1 VTSIRTFLVL
11 AVLAT
16 LILFN
21 FIAAIQGYRSS
32 MAEAERLFDDQML
45 ETAKLIANLPIGI
58 EPQNSSHSSAI
69 AFQLWRNNEKML
81 ASANAPAIAIAELKP
96 GFDFINFDGY
106 RWRTL
111 AYFDRSHDVWVTLAE
126 RSDTRYLLAENVILE
141 SIFPLLIGIPIV
153 GLLIWLIINQGLRP
167 LIQLSAELREKKADD
182 LTPVSNLD
190 SRQELT
196 QVTRSVNSLIER
208 LRLTLEREKRFT
220 ADAAHELRT
229 PISALKIQLHNIA
242 QEVPAGSEALAQLGT
257 GVDRMQHLVEQLL
270 FLYRATPEQF
280 SQNIQLLDIYVLA
293 EELLAEQYYLFEAK
307 QQTVELL
314 GEHCLVEGNDF
325 ALNTLLK
332 NLLSNANKYTP
343 KGGQIS
349 ISVQATPQGVRLT
362 VEDSGPGV
370 PKELEER
377 IFERFYRVG
386 QASDEDISGCGLGLT
401 IVKNIVELQ
410 GAKIR
415 VERSSFDS
423 GSAFIIDFDAAKTDV
438 HS

>member
-1 VTSIRTFLVL
+1 
-11 AVLAT
+11 
-16 LILFN
+16 
-21 FIAAIQGYRSS
+21 
-32 MAEAERLFDDQML
+32 M
-45 ETAKLIANLPIGI
+45 
-58 EPQNSSHSSAI
+58 
-69 AFQLWRNNEKML
+69 
-81 ASANAPAIAIAELKP
+81 
-96 GFDFINFDGY
+96 
-106 RWRTL
+106 
-111 AYFDRSHDVWVTLAE
+111 
-126 RSDTRYLLAENVILE
+126 
-141 SIFPLLIGIPIV
+141 
-153 GLLIWLIINQGLRP
+153 
-167 LIQLSAELREKKADD
+167 
-182 LTPVSNLD
+182 
-190 SRQELT
+190 
-196 QVTRSVNSLIER
+196 
-208 LRLTLEREKRFT
+208 
-220 ADAAHELRT
+220 
-229 PISALKIQLHNIA
+229 
-242 QEVPAGSEALAQLGT
+242 
-257 GVDRMQHLVEQLL
+257 
-270 FLYRATPEQF
+270 YRATPEQF
-280 SQNIQLLDIYVLA
+280 TQNIQQLDLYVLA

-314 GEHCLVEGNDF
+314 GEHCMVEGNDF

-349 ISVQATPQGVRLT
+349 ISVKATPQGVRLT

-415 VERSSFDS
+415 VEQSSFDS

>member
-1 VTSIRTFLVL
+1 MTSIRTFLVL
-11 AVLAT
+11 TVLAT
-16 LILFN
+16 IILFN

-45 ETAKLIANLPIGI
+45 ETAKLIANLPIEI
-58 EPQNSSHSSAI
+58 QPQNSNHSSTI
-69 AFQLWRNNEKML
+69 AFQLWRNNKMML
-81 ASANAPAIAIAELKP
+81 ASANAPTIAIAELKP

-182 LTPVSNLD
+182 LTPVSNLG

-242 QEVPAGSEALAQLGT
+242 QEVPAESEALAQLGT

-280 SQNIQLLDIYVLA
+280 TQNIQQLDLYVLA

-349 ISVQATPQGVRLT
+349 ISVKATPQGVRLT

-415 VERSSFDS
+415 VEQSSFDS

>member
-1 VTSIRTFLVL
+1 MTSIRTFLVL

-16 LILFN
+16 IILFN

-45 ETAKLIANLPIGI
+45 ETAKLIANLPIEI
-58 EPQNSSHSSAI
+58 QPQNSNHSSTI
-69 AFQLWRNNEKML
+69 AFQLWRNNKMML
-81 ASANAPAIAIAELKP
+81 ASANAPTIAIAELKP

-111 AYFDRSHDVWVTLAE
+111 AYFDRSHDIWVTLAE

-153 GLLIWLIINQGLRP
+153 GLLILLIINQGLRP

-182 LTPVSNLD
+182 LTPVSNLG

-242 QEVPAGSEALAQLGT
+242 QEVPAESEALAQLGT

-280 SQNIQLLDIYVLA
+280 TQNIQQLDLYVLA

-349 ISVQATPQGVRLT
+349 ISVKATPQGVRLT